1 MKSENLKSIIN
12 KQVDDAVD
20 LIFANAHGVAM
31 TASGEITV
39 EQKIELDNIQEQL
52 KALVYNQVVQN
63 LTQEQSDEAV
73 HKAHCTADG
82 CKYGEDT
89 CPVANPIKSWNVP
102 ILRTG
107 YGHAMIAVSART
119 EEEAIERAIDEAG
132 NESFSEKDSEY
143 SAPDGAMEIN

>member
-12 KQVDDAVD
+12 KQVDDAVN

-31 TASGEITV
+31 TTSGDITP
-39 EQKIELDNIQEQL
+39 EQQLQLDNIQEQL
-52 KALVYNQVVQN
+52 KTLVYNQVVQN
-63 LTQEQSDEAV
+63 LRDEAV

-119 EEEAIERAIDEAG
+119 EEEAIEKAIDEAG
-132 NESFSEKDSEY
+132 NESFSEKDADY

>member
-1 MKSENLKSIIN
+1 MNTENLKSIID

-52 KALVYNQVVQN
+52 KTLVYNQVTQN
-63 LTQEQSDEAV
+63 IPEQEDETPM
-73 HKAHCTADG
+73 KQ
-82 CKYGEDT
+82 
-89 CPVANPIKSWNVP
+89 WNVP